1 MKIGIIGTRGIPNL
15 YGGFEEC
22 AQQLGLRLV
31 EMGHQVWVY
40 NSHRHPY
47 DQKNYQ
53 GIEIIHKYDP
63 EHRYGTIGQF
73 IYDLNCI
80 IDSRKRKFDAILLLG
95 YTSSS
100 VWQRLL
106 PKRSLILC
114 NMDGLEWKRSK
125 YSPRVQKFLKYAEKW
140 AARRSDILIA
150 DSTVIQEYL
159 ESQYPNDT
167 VFIPYGADIFKKG
180 NPEILDAYG
189 LDAGDYNLLV
199 ARLEPENHIEMILQG
214 VVQSESQ
221 RLMLVVGNHDTPYG
235 EYLKEKF
242 KDARIR
248 FVRGTY
254 KKDKINNL
262 RYYSHLYFHGHS
274 VGGTNPSLL
283 EAMACGCSI
292 VAHRNRFN
300 YEVLGEN
307 ASYFSDHIDVANHLD
322 HMDTDAVFKERIQEN
337 RRRIEERYNWQ
348 LIAEEYE
355 ITMQQGLIRKR
366 P

>member
-1 MKIGIIGTRGIPNL
+1 MRIGIIGTRGIPNL

-22 AQQLGLRLV
+22 AQQLGMHLV
-31 EMGHQVWVY
+31 KMGHQVSVY
-40 NSHRHPY
+40 SSHRHPHE
-47 DQKNYQ
+47 QKEFE

-63 EHRYGTIGQF
+63 EHRFGTFGQF

-80 IDSRKRKFDAILLLG
+80 IDSRKRNFEAIILLG

-100 VWQRLL
+100 IWQRLL
-106 PKRSLILC
+106 PSKSLILN
-114 NMDGLEWKRSK
+114 NMDGLEWRRSK
-125 YSPRVQKFLKYAEKW
+125 YNPRVQRFLKYAESW
-140 AARRSDILIA
+140 AANRSDILVA
-150 DSTVIQEYL
+150 DSMVIQEYL
-159 ESQYPNDT
+159 ESQYPSDT
-167 VFIPYGADIFKKG
+167 VFIPYGAELFKKG
-180 NPEILDAYG
+180 DPTILESYG
-189 LDAGDYNLLV
+189 LTEKKYNLLV
-199 ARLEPENHIEMILQG
+199 ARLEPENNIELILRG

-221 RLMLVVGNHDTPYG
+221 DIMLVVGNHDTPYG
-235 EYLKEKF
+235 EYLKMKF

-254 KKDKINNL
+254 KKEKINNL
-262 RYYSHLYFHGHS
+262 RFYCRLYFHGHS

-307 ASYFSDHIDVANHLD
+307 AYYFNDPVDVANHID
-322 HMDTDAVFKERIQEN
+322 HQEERAVHQERVKAN
-337 RRRIEERYNWQ
+337 RQKIEERYNWQ

-355 ITMQQGLIRKR
+355 ITLQQGLIRKKK
-366 P
+366 